1 MDDRIAKSVKV
12 LSRIRDYFMEAIDKY
27 GTMITQASKDIN
39 ESLKRIRKDLETL
52 ELGKLP
58 ASETT
63 TSTAVLTTVLAKR
76 GEVMSPQELWS
87 SLHSSPITAPTA
99 TPPSEQPL
107 ATPPSAPP
115 SGPPSGPPSAPP
127 SGPPSAPPAASVPP
141 SAPPTAPQTATPP
154 VAAPPSMSPGEMMVA
169 AVAEEETGVGGL
181 KSEMLKELK
190 KLKTLMSGGSA

>member
-12 LSRIRDYFMEAIDKY
+12 LARIRDYFMEAIDKY

-87 SLHSSPITAPTA
+87 SLQTGPVIAPA
-99 TPPSEQPL
+99 GAPPSEQPL

-115 SGPPSGPPSAPP
+115 SGPPSGPPSASP

-141 SAPPTAPQTATPP
+141 SAPQPATPP
-154 VAAPPSMSPGEMMVA
+154 VAAPPSISPGEMMVA
-169 AVAEEETGVGGL
+169 AVAEEGTGVGGL

-190 KLKTLMSGGSA
+190 KLKTLMSGGRA

>member
-12 LSRIRDYFMEAIDKY
+12 LARIRDYFMEAIDKY

-87 SLHSSPITAPTA
+87 SLQTGPGIAPA
-99 TPPSEQPL
+99 GAPPSEQPL

-115 SGPPSGPPSAPP
+115 SGPPSGPPSASP

-141 SAPPTAPQTATPP
+141 SAPQPATPP
-154 VAAPPSMSPGEMMVA
+154 VAAPPSISPGEMMVA
-169 AVAEEETGVGGL
+169 AVAEEGTGVGGL

-190 KLKTLMSGGSA
+190 KLKTLMSGGRA

>member
-1 MDDRIAKSVKV
+1 
-12 LSRIRDYFMEAIDKY
+12 MEAIDKY

-39 ESLKRIRKDLETL
+39 ESLRRIRKDLETL

-76 GEVMSPQELWS
+76 GEMMSPQELWS
-87 SLHSSPITAPTA
+87 SLHGSPAAPA
-99 TPPSEQPL
+99 AAPPIEQPS
-107 ATPPSAPP
+107 TVPPSA
-115 SGPPSGPPSAPP
+115 PPSAPP
-127 SGPPSAPPAASVPP
+127 SGPPSAPPSA
-141 SAPPTAPQTATPP
+141 SAPPSTVPATPP
-154 VAAPPSMSPGEMMVA
+154 VAAPPVVAPPTMSPGEMMVA

-190 KLKTLMSGGSA
+190 KLKTLMSGGRA

>member
-1 MDDRIAKSVKV
+1 
-12 LSRIRDYFMEAIDKY
+12 MEAIDKY

-87 SLHSSPITAPTA
+87 SLQTGPVIAPA
-99 TPPSEQPL
+99 GAPPSEQPL

-115 SGPPSGPPSAPP
+115 SGPPSGPPSASP

-141 SAPPTAPQTATPP
+141 SAPQPATPP
-154 VAAPPSMSPGEMMVA
+154 VAAPPSISPGEMMVA
-169 AVAEEETGVGGL
+169 AVAEEGTGVGGL

-190 KLKTLMSGGSA
+190 KLKTLMSGGRA